1 MSDPSSVYPFLS
13 RGGGAPLT
21 VVRTEGVWLVTSDG
35 RRILDAAGGAIVAS
49 IGHGRAEV
57 ADVAARAMAEIS
69 FVVPPFATPSR
80 VALVERLRASWLPQG
95 ITRAIF
101 ASGGSESVDLA
112 LRVARQHHVCAG
124 RTGRWKM
131 IGREL
136 SYHGTTLATLA
147 VGGHG
152 VRRAGLEPL
161 LSTHPRAPACYPLR
175 CTMCRDVGGCTLA
188 CADAIEE
195 IIVREGADT
204 VAAVIAEPIG
214 GSTAGALVPPD
225 GYWPR
230 LREITRR
237 HGVLL
242 IADEVMTGFGRTGRE
257 FAVDH
262 FGVVPDLLVAG
273 KGLAAGYAP
282 ICGVYATDEVVA
294 PIAERG
300 EEVMFYTYSAH
311 PAACAVADKVL
322 EIMQREGLV
331 ARAAELGIYLSERL
345 GALRDHPNVAEIR
358 GRGLLQ
364 AIEIVRDRE
373 TLAPFASEQHITSRV
388 VLAGLGR
395 GVFFYP
401 GGTKPGP
408 DVICLGPPFIVTKEE
423 IDQIVDVLGE
433 SLSAAVAGL

>member
-1 MSDPSSVYPFLS
+1 MADRSALYPFVS
-13 RGGGAPLT
+13 AGGPPPLEVT
-21 VVRTEGVWLVTSDG
+21 RTEGIWLFTRDG

-57 ADVAARAMAEIS
+57 AEAAARALAGTT
-69 FVVPPFATPSR
+69 FVVPPFATEER
-80 VALVERLRASWLPQG
+80 LALVERLRGGWLPESL
-95 ITRAIF
+95 TRMVF

-124 RTGRWKM
+124 RSGRWKM
-131 IGREL
+131 VGRDL

-147 VGGHG
+147 VGGHTS
-152 VRRAGLEPL
+152 RRAGLEPL
-161 LSTHPRAPACYPLR
+161 LTPHPKAPACYPHR
-175 CTMCRDVGGCTLA
+175 CGLCRGRGGCSLA
-188 CADAIEE
+188 CVDAVEE
-195 IIVREGADT
+195 LLLREGPDT
-204 VAAVIAEPIG
+204 VAAVIAEPIV

-225 GYWPR
+225 DYWPR

-242 IADEVMTGFGRTGRE
+242 IADEVMTGFGRTGRS

-262 FGVVPDLLVAG
+262 FGVAPDLLVGG
-273 KGLAAGYAP
+273 KGLASGYAP
-282 ICGVYATDEVVA
+282 IGGVFATEEVMA
-294 PIAERG
+294 PIAARG

-311 PAACAVADKVL
+311 PAACAVAEKVL
-322 EIMQREGLV
+322 EIMERESLV
-331 ARAAELGIYLSERL
+331 ARAAEMGQYLRERL
-345 GALRDHPNVAEIR
+345 DVLRDHPNVGEVR

-373 TLAPFASEQHITSRV
+373 SLEPFAPERRIATRTV
-388 VLAGLGR
+388 VAGLQR

-408 DVICLGPPFIVTKEE
+408 DVVCLGPPFTVSKQE
-423 IDQIVDVLGE
+423 IDRIVEVLGD
-433 SLSAAVAGL
+433 SLSAAAEKG